1 MRIEKKKQAV
11 KMRYHDDNQN
21 KNNHDKNQKYLK
33 NAAPKVTY
41 QKAKYQGNPEV
52 QLAFSWQL
60 LGKSRK

>member
-1 MRIEKKKQAV
+1 MIKKSVKQ
-11 KMRYHDDNQN
+11 Y
-21 KNNHDKNQKYLK
+21 KNQLYLK
-33 NAAPKVTY
+33 NAAPKGTY